1 MIDIVTNQYDI
12 QPPLH
17 PPPPLHKCSTV
28 RTTELKMTESQNG
41 KQCKWKPI

>member
-17 PPPPLHKCSTV
+17 PPPLCTNVV